1 MTNNSYTHLSV
12 EWGIIFNKFDI
23 CYDNGMK
30 RYITLIELLVALLLA
45 AVLYSGLF
53 GFYSQMNKTA
63 ARLDSEREETEEWLF
78 MQARLAHCFNNL
90 VCAQGSLMNKGNQKY
105 FFFEDNA
112 LVFSYNSGHNKES
125 PFSGTTLG
133 KIELNDNKL
142 ILRRWPLPLKK
153 PLLLQKEVLIEKT
166 TSMQLFF
173 YEKGEWQ
180 ERWPFDKKSAAPEFI
195 KLELQRTD
203 SLEPSIFVF
212 QLNNGSSHK
221 VSYNPERV

>member
-1 MTNNSYTHLSV
+1 
-12 EWGIIFNKFDI
+12 
-23 CYDNGMK
+23 MK
-30 RYITLIELLVALLLA
+30 RYITLIELLVALVLA

-63 ARLDSEREETEEWLF
+63 ARLDHEREQTEEWLF

-90 VCAQGSLMNKGNQKY
+90 VCAQRSLMNKGNGKY
-105 FFFEDNA
+105 FFFDEDS

-125 PFSGTTLG
+125 PFSGAVLA
-133 KIELNDNKL
+133 KIELKDEKL

-153 PLLLQKEVLIEKT
+153 PLLLQKEVLIEKADA
-166 TSMQLFF
+166 MKLLF

-180 ERWPFDKKSAAPEFI
+180 DEWPFDKKSAAPEFV
-195 KLELQRTD
+195 KLELRRTG
-203 SLEPSIFVF
+203 SLEPSTFVF

-221 VSYNPERV
+221 VRYNPERV